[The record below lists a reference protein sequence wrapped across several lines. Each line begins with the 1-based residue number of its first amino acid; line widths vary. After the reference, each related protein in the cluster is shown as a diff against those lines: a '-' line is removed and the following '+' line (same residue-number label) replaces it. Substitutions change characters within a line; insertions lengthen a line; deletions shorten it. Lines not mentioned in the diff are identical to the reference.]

1 MPNKPAPISRQRSSA
16 RAVNGV
22 KKFSAGLSDQA
33 MIDAG
38 VGLIIVV
45 ALSLLLLRNYQ
56 RTVIEQLPA
65 SSVATADIIA
75 PDDLKIED
83 PAQTRRLR
91 DQAVA
96 SVLPVFDFNPKR
108 AREASTS
115 IAEMFASGREAAPDA
130 TVEQVRAAV
139 EERSGIILDPEQVAV
154 LVKHKFSQELEH
166 LLIDHLESV
175 AVTPIINSRS
185 QFRRLN
191 ATAIVRRDVRT
202 GQESAVTDFSTIHD
216 KITASALLR
225 SEKLVWPAEYEARER
240 RLLGEVLGSLIIPNL
255 EYNDAETESRRGSA
269 RDSIAPVTVSI
280 KKGEPIIVRDETVT
294 PVKAAL
300 LVEAASNRP
309 IGQRAI
315 EFAGT
320 LVIVMMLLLV
330 LWQYLIRYQQRHLR
344 IRRHFLLQVTCFV
357 ISLGLMRLFFG
368 LASAISSWSTHEPFN
383 SATGY
388 KYLAP
393 IAVGAVLITIL
404 TDAHAAFVFSAILT
418 VFVGMFSGNVYLAA
432 YTLMSSAG
440 AIYHL
445 QNCRDRT
452 ALVRAGLWIGAVN
465 AATALSLDLLGAS
478 EPNLYLIV
486 FDSFCGFASG
496 VFAAMVASI
505 LLPLFEWLFEITTNI
520 KLLEL
525 SNLNLPLLKQLAER
539 APGTYHHS
547 IMVGL
552 LAEAAAEAI
561 GGDALFARVACYY
574 HDIGKSVRPT
584 YFIEN
589 QTYMDNRHDKLSP
602 KMSSIV
608 LANHVKQGIE
618 LARQHKLP
626 PRIVAIIP
634 QHHGTGLMKYFY
646 YKARKAAD
654 DSNSAALE
662 KEFRYPGPKPET
674 KEAAIIMIA
683 DSVEAAART
692 VHEPTPPKLRNMID
706 MIIARIRDD
715 GQFDDC
721 DITMRDL
728 RIVAESFVKVLMG
741 IHHHRIAY
749 PGYDFNRAGAPAMLA
764 QAGPAVGGAAV
775 GGATVGGVAVGGTTV
790 EETSSGVPGRAAG
803 LEAAPPAEHRGARG
817 D

>member
-1 MPNKPAPISRQRSSA
+1 MPKPAPTPRSRPPA
-16 RAVNGV
+16 RAVNGL

-33 MIDAG
+33 VIDAG
-38 VGLIIVV
+38 VGLIIIV

-56 RTVIEQLPA
+56 RQAVEQLPA
-65 SSVATADIIA
+65 GSVAASDVIA

-83 PAQTRRLR
+83 AAQTRRLR
-91 DQAVA
+91 EQAVA
-96 SVLPVFDFNPKR
+96 SVLPVFDFNPKH
-108 AREASTS
+108 AREAGAS
-115 IAEMFASGREAAPDA
+115 IADMFAAGRETPPDA
-130 TVEQVRAAV
+130 TAEQVRAAI
-139 EERSGIILDPEQVAV
+139 EERSGIVLDPEQVAV
-154 LVKHKFSQELEH
+154 LVKHRFSRELEH
-166 LLIDHLESV
+166 LMIDHLESV
-175 AVTPIINSRS
+175 AAAPVVSSRS
-185 QFRRLN
+185 QFRRLG
-191 ATAIVRRDVRT
+191 ATAIVRRDVRS
-202 GQESAVTDFSTIHD
+202 GQETPVTDFNTIHD
-216 KITASALLR
+216 KITASASLR
-225 SEKLVWPAEYEARER
+225 SEKLVWPAEYEPRDR
-240 RLLGEVLGSLIIPNL
+240 KLLGEILGSLIIPNF
-255 EYNDAETESRRGSA
+255 EYNDAETELRKTA
-269 RDSIAPVTVSI
+269 AKDLVAPVTVTV
-280 KKGEPIIVRDETVT
+280 KKGAPIVVRDETVT

-300 LVEAASNRP
+300 LAEAASNRP
-309 IGQRAI
+309 LGLRAV

-330 LWQYLIRYQQRHLR
+330 LWQYLLRYQHRHMR
-344 IRRHFLLQVTCFV
+344 VRRHFLLQIACFV
-357 ISLGLMRLFFG
+357 IALGLMRLFFT
-368 LASAISSWSTHEPFN
+368 LASPISSWATHEPFN
-383 SATGY
+383 SAIGY

-393 IAVGAVLITIL
+393 LSAGAVLITIL
-404 TDAHAAFVFSAILT
+404 TDAHAAFVFSAILA
-418 VFVGMFSGNVYLAA
+418 VFVGVFSGNVYLGA

-452 ALVRAGLWIGAVN
+452 ALVRAGLWVGAVG
-465 AATALSLDLLGAS
+465 AATALSLDLLGAN
-478 EPNLYLIV
+478 EPGLLFV
-486 FDSFCGFASG
+486 LFDSFCGFASG
-496 VFAAMVASI
+496 VLATMVASI
-505 LLPLFEWLFEITTNI
+505 MLPLFEWLFEITTNI

-589 QTYMDNRHDKLSP
+589 QTYMDNRHDTLSP
-602 KMSSIV
+602 RMSSIV

-618 LARQHKLP
+618 LARRHKLP
-626 PRIVAIIP
+626 PRIIAIIP

-654 DSNSAALE
+654 DSDSAALE
-662 KEFRYPGPKPET
+662 NEFRYPGPKPQT

-692 VHEPTPPKLRNMID
+692 LQEPTPTKARNMID
-706 MIIARIRDD
+706 TIIGRIRDD
-715 GQFDDC
+715 GQLDEC
-721 DITMRDL
+721 DITLRDL

-749 PGYDFNRAGAPAMLA
+749 PGYDFNRVGAPAILGA
-764 QAGPAVGGAAV
+764 AAGVEPAGPA
-775 GGATVGGVAVGGTTV
+775 
-790 EETSSGVPGRAAG
+790 E
-803 LEAAPPAEHRGARG
+803 LRGARG

>member
-1 MPNKPAPISRQRSSA
+1 M
-16 RAVNGV
+16 

-33 MIDAG
+33 VIDAG

-56 RTVIEQLPA
+56 RQIIEQVPVG
-65 SSVATADIIA
+65 SIATADIIA

-83 PAQTRRLR
+83 LAQTRRLR
-91 DQAVA
+91 DQAVG
-96 SVLPVFDFNPKR
+96 SVLPVFDFNPKP
-108 AREASTS
+108 AREAGVS
-115 IAEMFASGREAAPDA
+115 ISDMFAACREVAPDSSI
-130 TVEQVRAAV
+130 EQVRAAV
-139 EERSGIILDPEQVAV
+139 KERSGIILDPEQVAV

-166 LLIDHLESV
+166 LMIDHMESV
-175 AVTPIINSRS
+175 AVAPVISSRS
-185 QFRRLN
+185 QFRRLS
-191 ATAIVRRDVRT
+191 ATAVVRRDAKS
-202 GQESAVTDFSTIHD
+202 GQETTVTDFNTIHD
-216 KITASALLR
+216 KITASASMR
-225 SEKLVWPAEYEARER
+225 SEKLVWPAEYDSRDR
-240 RLLGEVLGSLIIPNL
+240 KLLAEILGSLIIPNF
-255 EYNDAETESRRGSA
+255 EYNETETESRKTAA
-269 RDSIAPVTVSI
+269 RDSVTPVTVSV
-280 KKGEPIIVRDETVT
+280 KKGSPIVVRDETVT

-300 LVEAASNRP
+300 LAEAASNRP
-309 IGQRAI
+309 MGQRAI

-330 LWQYLIRYQQRHLR
+330 LWQYLLRYQHLHLR
-344 IRRHFLLQVTCFV
+344 VRRHFLLQIACFV
-357 ISLGLMRLFFG
+357 LVLGLMRLFFA
-368 LASAISSWSTHEPFN
+368 LASAMSSWATHEPFN
-383 SATGY
+383 SAIGY

-393 IAVGAVLITIL
+393 LAVGAVLITIL

-418 VFVGMFSGNVYLAA
+418 VFVGVFSGNVYLAA
-432 YTLMSSAG
+432 YTLMASAG

-452 ALVRAGLWIGAVN
+452 ALVRAGLWIGAVS
-465 AATALSLDLLGAS
+465 AATTLSLDLLGAN
-478 EPNLYLIV
+478 EPRLLFV
-486 FDSFCGFASG
+486 LFDSFCGFASG
-496 VFAAMVASI
+496 VLAAMVASI
-505 LLPLFEWLFEITTNI
+505 VLPLFEWLFEITTNI

-602 KMSSIV
+602 RMSSIV
-608 LANHVKQGIE
+608 LANHVKQGVE
-618 LARQHKLP
+618 LAREHKLP
-626 PRIVAIIP
+626 PRIIAIIP

-662 KEFRYPGPKPET
+662 KEFRYPGPKPQT

-692 VHEPTPPKLRNMID
+692 VQEATPTKLRNMID
-706 MIIARIRDD
+706 TIITRIRDD
-715 GQFDDC
+715 GQLDEC
-721 DITMRDL
+721 DITLREL

-749 PGYDFNRAGAPAMLA
+749 PGYDFNHAGASTMLDTTPDA
-764 QAGPAVGGAAV
+764 PAVNAQPA
-775 GGATVGGVAVGGTTV
+775 
-790 EETSSGVPGRAAG
+790 AAG
-803 LEAAPPAEHRGARG
+803 VEASRQAELREARG

>member
-1 MPNKPAPISRQRSSA
+1 MPKPAPTSRSRSSA
-16 RAVNGV
+16 RAVDGV

-33 MIDAG
+33 VIDAG
-38 VGLIIVV
+38 VGLIIIV

-56 RTVIEQLPA
+56 RPLIEQLPA
-65 SSVATADIIA
+65 SSIATSDIIA

-91 DQAVA
+91 DQSVA

-108 AREASTS
+108 AREASAS
-115 IAEMFASGREAAPDA
+115 ISYMFAAGREAAPDA
-130 TVEQVRAAV
+130 TIEQVRAAI
-139 EERSGIILDPEQVAV
+139 EERSGITLDPEQVAA
-154 LVKHKFSQELEH
+154 LVNHKFSQELEN
-166 LLIDHLESV
+166 LMIDHLESV

-185 QFRRLN
+185 QFRRLGVTSIN
-191 ATAIVRRDVRT
+191 RRDVKT
-202 GQESAVTDFSTIHD
+202 GQETTVTDFTTIHD
-216 KITASALLR
+216 KITASASLR
-225 SEKLVWPAEYEARER
+225 SEKLVWPAEYETRER
-240 RLLGEVLGSLIIPNL
+240 RLLGEVLGSLIIPNF
-255 EYNDAETESRRGSA
+255 EYNEAETESRKSAA
-269 RDSIAPVTVSI
+269 RDSVTPVTVTI
-280 KKGEPIIVRDETVT
+280 KKGEPIVVRDETVT

-300 LVEAASNRP
+300 LSEAASYRRT
-309 IGQRAI
+309 GQRAI

-330 LWQYLIRYQQRHLR
+330 LWQYLVRYQQRHLR
-344 IRRHFLLQVTCFV
+344 VRRHFLLQITCFV
-357 ISLGLMRLFFG
+357 ITLGLMRLFFT
-368 LASAISSWSTHEPFN
+368 LASAMSSWATQEPFN
-383 SATGY
+383 SAIGY

-393 IAVGAVLITIL
+393 LAVGAVLITIL

-452 ALVRAGLWIGAVN
+452 ALVRAGLWIGAVS
-465 AATALSLDLLGAS
+465 AATALSLDLLGAN
-478 EPNLYLIV
+478 EPNLYLII

-496 VFAAMVASI
+496 VFAAMVASL

-552 LAEAAAEAI
+552 LAEAGAEAI

-626 PRIVAIIP
+626 PRIIAIIP

-646 YKARKAAD
+646 YKARRAAD

-692 VHEPTPPKLRNMID
+692 VQEPTPPKLRNMID
-706 MIIARIRDD
+706 TIITRIRDD

-721 DITMRDL
+721 DITLREL

-749 PGYDFNRAGAPAMLA
+749 PGYDFNRAGAPTMLD
-764 QAGPAVGGAAV
+764 QTGAA
-775 GGATVGGVAVGGTTV
+775 ANRASADARPAIANV
-790 EETSSGVPGRAAG
+790 EAS
-803 LEAAPPAEHRGARG
+803 PPPELRKARG

>member
-1 MPNKPAPISRQRSSA
+1 MPKPAPTSRTRSSA

-22 KKFSAGLSDQA
+22 KKFSASLSDQA
-33 MIDAG
+33 VIDAG
-38 VGLIIVV
+38 VGLIIIV

-56 RTVIEQLPA
+56 RQIIEQLPA
-65 SSVATADIIA
+65 GSVATSDIIA
-75 PDDLKIED
+75 PDDLKVED
-83 PAQTRRLR
+83 SANTRRLR
-91 DQAVA
+91 EQAVG
-96 SVLPVFDFNPKR
+96 SVLPVFDFNPKPV
-108 AREASTS
+108 REATASL
-115 IAEMFASGREAAPDA
+115 AEMFAAGREAAPDLLI
-130 TVEQVRAAV
+130 EQVRAAV
-139 EERSGIILDPEQVAV
+139 EERSGIVLDPEQVAV
-154 LVKHKFSQELEH
+154 LVKYKFSQELEH
-166 LLIDHLESV
+166 LMVDHLESV
-175 AVTPIINSRS
+175 AVTPIISSRS

-191 ATAIVRRDVRT
+191 AAAIVRRDVRT
-202 GQESAVTDFSTIHD
+202 GQETTITDFNTIHD
-216 KITASALLR
+216 KITASAALR
-225 SEKLVWPAEYEARER
+225 SEKLVWPAEYETRER
-240 RLLGEVLGSLIIPNL
+240 KLLGEILGSLIIPNFD
-255 EYNDAETESRRGSA
+255 YNDAETESRKSAA
-269 RDSIAPVTVSI
+269 RDSVAPVTVQV
-280 KKGEPIIVRDETVT
+280 KKGTPIVVRDETVT
-294 PVKAAL
+294 PVKASL
-300 LVEAASNRP
+300 LAEAASNRP
-309 IGQRAI
+309 MGQRAI

-330 LWQYLIRYQQRHLR
+330 LWQYLLRYQQRHLR
-344 IRRHFLLQVTCFV
+344 VRRHFLLQIACFV
-357 ISLGLMRLFFG
+357 ITLSLMRLFFT
-368 LASAISSWSTHEPFN
+368 LASAMSSWATHEPFN
-383 SATGY
+383 SAIGY

-393 IAVGAVLITIL
+393 LAVGAVLITIL

-418 VFVGMFSGNVYLAA
+418 VFVGVFSGNVYLAA
-432 YTLMSSAG
+432 YTLMASAG

-452 ALVRAGLWIGAVN
+452 ALVRAGLWMGSVG
-465 AATALSLDLLGAS
+465 AATALSLDLLGAN
-478 EPNLYLIV
+478 EPRLLFV
-486 FDSFCGFASG
+486 LFDSFCGFMSG
-496 VFAAMVASI
+496 VLAAMVASI
-505 LLPLFEWLFEITTNI
+505 TLPLFEWLFEITTNI

-626 PRIVAIIP
+626 PRIIAIIP

-654 DSNSAALE
+654 DSNSPALE
-662 KEFRYPGPKPET
+662 KEFRYPGPKPQT

-692 VHEPTPPKLRNMID
+692 VQEPNPTKLRNMID
-706 MIIARIRDD
+706 TIIARIRDD
-715 GQFDDC
+715 AQLDEC
-721 DITMRDL
+721 DITLREL

-749 PGYDFNRAGAPAMLA
+749 PGYDFNRAGASTMLA
-764 QAGPAVGGAAV
+764 PTADAPGIAAQPAIAS
-775 GGATVGGVAVGGTTV
+775 V
-790 EETSSGVPGRAAG
+790 EASPSADLRE
-803 LEAAPPAEHRGARG
+803 ARG